1 VGFFYFKLKTRLPRF
16 VRNDKRKKIASFAIK
31 QTLSLRA
38 KRGNLRRRKD
48 CFVPRNDKRKKI
60 ASCPAM
66 TKPRAKVALMKYIK
80 FFNSLTIS
88 DVPSVGGKNASLG
101 EMVQNLRPK
110 GVSIPN
116 GFATTSEAYWLL
128 LEENS
133 LKDKIQNILS
143 TLDIT
148 TSANLQKRGAEIRS
162 LILNA
167 ALPKVLEEELAEA
180 YKTLGQEYQ
189 NAKVDVA
196 VRSSGTAEDL
206 PDASFAGQ
214 QESFLNVSGLEELLN
229 CVKKCFASLFTD
241 RAISYRTS
249 RNFDHMK
256 VALSVGVQKMVRS
269 DGASSGIMFSIDT
282 ESGCEKLI
290 LINSIWGL
298 GENIV
303 SGRVNADEFFV
314 FKPTLAQGYK
324 TILKHSLG
332 NKKEK
337 MIYSDN
343 AGRTLN
349 IETSRE
355 EQNSFSISDDEVLE
369 LARQAL
375 IIEQHYNCPMDI
387 EWAKDARDGKLYI
400 VQARPETVKSK
411 LKGAASFAKY
421 SLAKT
426 KEKKVLATG
435 RAVGD
440 KIGSGKVSIIQGKS
454 EFHTFKKGDVL
465 VADTTNPD
473 WEPLMKQASA
483 VITNR
488 GSRTCHAAIV
498 AREIGV
504 AAVVGVTNASNILQN
519 AQEVTVSCAEG
530 DEGYIYEGLL
540 AFNVQTQDM
549 SALKPTKTQL
559 MMNIGNPAEAF
570 NLAKIPNDGVGLAR
584 MEFIMS
590 NSIKAHPMALVDLY
604 KGNHVTNEEE
614 ILGFIL
620 GYKNTKEFFVQKV
633 SEGVATIA
641 AAFYPKPV
649 IIRTSDFKSN
659 EYRNMPG
666 GEPYEEREENP
677 MIGFRGASRYTHEKY
692 KEAFEWECQALG
704 RARKEMGLSN
714 IKIMLPFVRTPEE
727 GKKVIEIMK
736 TQGLVQGEN
745 GLEIYA
751 MCEIPANV
759 ILADKF
765 LEIFDGYSIG
775 SNDLTQLTLGVDRDS
790 ARIAHIFDERNE
802 ALTRMLRMAITACK
816 SRGKYIG
823 ICGQAPSDYPEI
835 TEFLLKE
842 GIDSISL
849 NPDSI
854 YKMHTLVS
862 AFESDSQE
870 HRPKL

>member
-1 VGFFYFKLKTRLPRF
+1 
-16 VRNDKRKKIASFAIK
+16 
-31 QTLSLRA
+31 
-38 KRGNLRRRKD
+38 
-48 CFVPRNDKRKKI
+48 
-60 ASCPAM
+60 
-66 TKPRAKVALMKYIK
+66 MKYIK

-101 EMVQNLRPK
+101 EMYQNLAPK
-110 GVSIPN
+110 GVRIPN

-133 LKDKIQNILS
+133 IKDKIQNILA
-143 TLDIT
+143 TLDIADN
-148 TSANLQKRGAEIRS
+148 ANLQKRGAEIRS

-167 ALPKVLEEELAEA
+167 TLPKVLEEELAEA
-180 YKTLGQEYQ
+180 YKTLGQEYK
-189 NAKVDVA
+189 NASVDVA

-214 QESFLNVSGLEELLN
+214 QESFLNVSGLEELLG
-229 CVKKCFASLFTD
+229 CVKRCFASLFMD

-269 DGASSGIMFSIDT
+269 DGASSGVMFSIDT

-290 LINSIWGL
+290 LINSSWGL
-298 GENIV
+298 GENVV
-303 SGRVNADEFFV
+303 SGRVNADEFFI
-314 FKPTLAQGYK
+314 FKPTLAQGFK
-324 TILKHSLG
+324 SILKHSLG
-332 NKKEK
+332 SKKEK

-343 AGRTLN
+343 GVRTLN
-349 IETSRE
+349 IETTQE
-355 EQNSFSISDDEVLE
+355 EQNSFSITDEEVLS
-369 LARQAL
+369 LAKQAL
-375 IIEQHYNCPMDI
+375 MIEEHYKCPMDI
-387 EWAKDARDGKLYI
+387 EWAKDSDDGKLYI
-400 VQARPETVKSK
+400 VQARPETVQSK
-411 LKGAASFAKY
+411 LKNAAGFTKY

-440 KIGSGKVSIIQGKS
+440 KIGSGKVSIIKGKS
-454 EFHTFKKGDVL
+454 EFHNFKKGNVL

-483 VITNR
+483 VVTNR

-504 AAVVGVTNASNILQN
+504 AAVVGAVNATDILQN

-530 DEGYIYEGLL
+530 DEGYVYEGLL
-540 AFNVQTQDM
+540 EFSAQTQDM

-559 MMNIGNPAEAF
+559 YMNIGNPAEAF

-604 KGNHVTNEEE
+604 KGNQVTGEEE
-614 ILGFIL
+614 ILGFIS
-620 GYKNTKEFFVQKV
+620 GYKDTKEFFLQKV

-666 GEPYEEREENP
+666 GSVYEEQEENP
-677 MIGFRGASRYTHEKY
+677 MIGFRGASRYYHEKY
-692 KEAFEWECQALG
+692 KEAFEWECEALK
-704 RARKEMGLSN
+704 RARDEMGLSN

-727 GKKVIEIMK
+727 GKKVIEVMN

-765 LEIFDGYSIG
+765 LEVFDGYSIG

-802 ALTRMLRMAITACK
+802 AVKRMLQMAIKACK
-816 SRGKYIG
+816 ERGKYIG

-835 TEFLLKE
+835 TEFLVKE

-854 YKMHTLVS
+854 YKMHTLVC
-862 AFESDSQE
+862 ALEEADV
-870 HRPKL
+870 